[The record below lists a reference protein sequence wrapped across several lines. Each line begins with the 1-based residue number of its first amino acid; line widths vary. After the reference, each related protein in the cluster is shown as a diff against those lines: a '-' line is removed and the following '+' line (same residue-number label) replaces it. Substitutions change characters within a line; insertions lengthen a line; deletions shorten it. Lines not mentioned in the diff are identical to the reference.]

1 MNPLRREERRAQPRR
16 GGPASLQLGRW
27 EDVNKELWLL
37 LSMFAIAALVN
48 FLVAANRVVLTLY
61 FIPTL
66 FAACYYGRRGSG
78 ADFDPH
84 VVKAFVTAFSRG
96 DLEVPEIEI

>member
-16 GGPASLQLGRW
+16 GGPAGLQLGRW

-66 FAACYYGRRGSG
+66 FAACYYGRRGT
-78 ADFDPH
+78 DFDPR

-96 DLEVPEIEI
+96 DLEVPEIDL

>member
-16 GGPASLQLGRW
+16 GGPAGLKLGRW
-27 EDVNKELWLL
+27 EEVNKELWLL

-48 FLVAANRVVLTLY
+48 FLVASNRVVLTL
-61 FIPTL
+61 T
-66 FAACYYGRRGSG
+66 
-78 ADFDPH
+78 DFDPR

-96 DLEVPEIEI
+96 DLEVPEIVL